1 MPEIAKL
8 SLSVILK
15 LSLLYPGSDLGAVW
29 ANLSDAGHGDGD
41 PVPRVDIDR
50 GHADG
55 HGVETQSRVVREV
68 RLGSD

>member
-15 LSLLYPGSDLGAVW
+15 LSLLCLWSELGLW

-41 PVPRVDIDR
+41 PVPGVDIDR
-50 GHADG
+50 GHADC
-55 HGVETQSRVVREV
+55 HRVETQSRVVREV

>member
-15 LSLLYPGSDLGAVW
+15 LSLGVSGHSWGLR

-50 GHADG
+50 GHADC
-55 HGVETQSRVVREV
+55 HRVETQSRVVREV